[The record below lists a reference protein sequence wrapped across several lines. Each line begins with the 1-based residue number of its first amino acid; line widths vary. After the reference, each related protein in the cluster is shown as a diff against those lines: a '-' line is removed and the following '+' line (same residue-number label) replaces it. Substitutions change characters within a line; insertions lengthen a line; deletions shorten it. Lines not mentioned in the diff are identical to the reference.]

1 MPGKAELLKQ
11 VPIFSELSQRALD
24 TVARYSRYY
33 KYGTGEVIFDDNSR
47 GEELFVIKNGEVL
60 ITKHHAEGD
69 RDIARFIAG
78 ETFGDLELFD
88 EASRSTVATALT
100 ETVLLQ
106 FPGKGFLLEDLLR
119 RHAKIFAPVLH
130 SLLVVIA
137 RRIRDTNKLISEN
150 APWVQD
156 LRRQLHTDKLTGL
169 YNRTYLEEDFSELL
183 SGYGEGTAL
192 IMVKPDR
199 FKHIN
204 DRFGHETGDRVLRV
218 MAQTL
223 LDSAGSEGLA
233 ARYRGDEFAVIL
245 PAAGIERSRNLA
257 RGIGKAMGSIDMG
270 KLVGEAYEPITVST
284 GVALY
289 SRDGKTNMELIQSAF
304 ELMFMAQE
312 AGGNCVLHAGDAV
325 EVR

>member
-1 MPGKAELLKQ
+1 MPGKAKLLKQ
-11 VPIFSELSQRALD
+11 VPMFSELSQRALD

-33 KYGTGEVIFDDNSR
+33 KYGIGKVIFDDNSR
-47 GEELFVIKNGEVL
+47 GEELFIIKSGEVL
-60 ITKHHAEGD
+60 ITKHHGEGD

-88 EASRSTVATALT
+88 EASRSTVATAVT
-100 ETVLLQ
+100 ETMLLQ

-119 RHAKIFAPVLH
+119 RHARIFAPVLH
-130 SLLVVIA
+130 NLLVIIA

-183 SGYGEGTAL
+183 SRYGEGTAL
-192 IMVKPDR
+192 MMVKPDR
-199 FKHIN
+199 FKRIN

-223 LDSAGSEGLA
+223 LDAAGSEGLA
-233 ARYRGDEFAVIL
+233 ARYRGDEFAVII
-245 PAAGIERSRNLA
+245 PDAGIERSRNLA
-257 RGIGKAMGSIDMG
+257 RDIGRAIGSIDMR

-289 SRDGKTNMELIQSAF
+289 SRDGKTNMELIQSTF
-304 ELMFMAQE
+304 ELMFMARE
-312 AGGNCVLHAGDAV
+312 AGGNCVLCAGDAV